1 MRLLLTGRN
10 VEVTPALRQA
20 LSRRLAHL
28 DRVVG
33 DSAVSAQ
40 VVLTREKYRHVTD
53 ITLHMRGDKML
64 TGVGAATTWPLS
76 MKEAVAHVEQ
86 QALRVKEKWQQR
98 KRRPRTAAV
107 VAAEAGRFAPPEA
120 VEPSHRVVR
129 VRHVARPMT
138 VDQAAVKLAATTDP
152 FLVFRQPETG
162 RLSVLVARKD
172 GAFGLIEP
180 DA

>member
-28 DRVVG
+28 DRVVS

-53 ITLHMRGDKML
+53 ITLHMRGDNML
-64 TGVGAATTWPLS
+64 AGVGAATTWPLS
-76 MKEAVAHVEQ
+76 MKEAVSRVEQ
-86 QALRVKEKWQQR
+86 QALRVKAKWQQR
-98 KRRPRTAAV
+98 KRRPRSA
-107 VAAEAGRFAPPEA
+107 AAEPARFAPAEA
-120 VEPSHRVVR
+120 VEPAHRVVR

-138 VDQAAVKLAATTDP
+138 VEQAAAKLAATSDP
-152 FLVFRQPETG
+152 FLVFRQPDTG

-180 DA
+180 EA